1 MAEVQA
7 VTDDNFKSEV
17 LENSTPVLVDFWAT
31 WCAPCKQMSEI
42 LSGLI
47 GDFKGKVKIVK
58 LNVDENTKTAAQ
70 YGVTAIPTLVLFKG
84 GSEAERMVGVVTQD
98 KLEEKLNAA
107 V

>member
-7 VTDDNFKSEV
+7 VTDDNFKNEV
-17 LENSTPVLVDFWAT
+17 LESSTPVLVDFWAT

-42 LSGLI
+42 LSEVL

-58 LNVDENTKTAAQ
+58 LNVDENTKIAAQ

-84 GSEAERMVGVVTQD
+84 GSEAERMVGVVTKD